1 VVVAGGTE
9 VMPLRNRGERP
20 GPLLDLSRVA
30 ELRAVEDGDPVRLGA
45 AVTYTRQ
52 LEELAEPLPV
62 LALAA
67 RTIASRQVRNR
78 ATLGGALAIADPSA
92 DILAALVAAG
102 AEVELASGSGVRRLP
117 VAEFLTG
124 PYERDLGG
132 DELIVA
138 VLVPR
143 AAGPAAY
150 AKVGARNA
158 MARAAC
164 AVAVVLDTAGR
175 TAGICVAASAPTPV
189 RATAAEE
196 LVAAEAPWA
205 SGGELE
211 AGFVSRVGVL
221 VAEATRPR
229 SDSRGSAEYKR
240 HAAAV
245 LGGRALAR
253 AWRARTADAAGAARP
268 RPSGARP
275 PDDSRAAAP
284 ARARFAHP
292 PRGATGPRLRV
303 DGAEHALPEE
313 AGADSLLR
321 VLRDELGLT
330 APKNACEEGECGS
343 CTVAIDGEIACACLV
358 PAAQAA
364 GCEVETAAG
373 LAAADGALHPVQEA
387 FLEAGGV
394 QCGFCT
400 PGFVMAARDLLRR
413 VPEPTDEDVRE
424 GLNGNLCRCTGYEK
438 IVAAVRLAAER

>member
-1 VVVAGGTE
+1 
-9 VMPLRNRGERP
+9 MPLRNRGERP

-30 ELRAVEDGDPVRLGA
+30 ELQAVEDGDPVRLGA

-102 AEVELASGSGVRRLP
+102 AEVELASASGGRRLP
-117 VAEFLTG
+117 VADFLTG
-124 PYERDLGG
+124 PYERDLRG
-132 DELIVA
+132 DELIAA
-138 VLVPR
+138 VRVPR

-164 AVAVVLDTAGR
+164 AVAVVLDTERR
-175 TAGICVAASAPTPV
+175 TAGIGVAASAPTPV
-189 RATAAEE
+189 RAAAAEK
-196 LVAAEAPWA
+196 LVAAEAPWG
-205 SGGELE
+205 SGGELD
-211 AGFVSRVGVL
+211 AGFVSRVGAL

-229 SDSRGSAEYKR
+229 SDGRGSEAYKR

-253 AWRARTADAAGAARP
+253 AWRSEGAPA
-268 RPSGARP
+268 
-275 PDDSRAAAP
+275 AAAP
-284 ARARFAHP
+284 QGARFVQPERA
-292 PRGATGPRLRV
+292 ATGLRLRV
-303 DGAEHALPEE
+303 DGAEHELPEE
-313 AGADSLLR
+313 HSAHSLLR
-321 VLRDELGLT
+321 VLRDELGVT

-358 PAAQAA
+358 PAVQAA

-373 LAAADGALHPVQEA
+373 LAAQDGALHPVQEA

-413 VPEPTDEDVRE
+413 VPEPTAEEIRE
-424 GLNGNLCRCTGYEK
+424 GLNGNLCRCTGYQK
-438 IVAAVRLAAER
+438 IVAAVRLAAWR

>member
-9 VMPLRNRGERP
+9 AMPPRNRGQSV
-20 GPLLDLSRVA
+20 GPLIDLSRVA
-30 ELRAVEDGDPVRLGA
+30 ELGAVEDGDPIRLGA

-52 LEELAEPLPV
+52 LEELVDRLPV

-92 DILAALVAAG
+92 DILAALIAAD
-102 AEVELASGSGVRRLP
+102 AEVELASEAGMRRLP
-117 VAEFLTG
+117 VTGFLTG
-124 PYERDLGG
+124 PYACDLRE

-164 AVAVVLDTAGR
+164 AVAVALDPGRR
-175 TAGICVAASAPTPV
+175 TAAIGVAASAPTPV
-189 RATAAEE
+189 RARSAEE
-196 LVAAEAPWA
+196 LVAAEAPWD
-205 SGGELE
+205 E
-211 AGFVSRVGVL
+211 AGQLDEGWLRRVGAS

-229 SDSRGSAEYKR
+229 SDGRGSAAYKR

-245 LGGRALAR
+245 LAGRALAR
-253 AWRARTADAAGAARP
+253 AWRGRGAEPSAPAARTGP
-268 RPSGARP
+268 PPSGLL
-275 PDDSRAAAP
+275 
-284 ARARFAHP
+284 P
-292 PRGATGPRLRV
+292 PRGGATDLRLRV
-303 DGAEHALPEE
+303 DGAEHTLPEE
-313 AGADSLLR
+313 AAGDSLLR
-321 VLRDELGLT
+321 VLRDELGVT

-373 LAAADGALHPVQEA
+373 LAGQDGALHPVQEA
-387 FLEAGGV
+387 LLEAGGV

-400 PGFVMAARDLLRR
+400 PGLVMAARDLLRR
-413 VPEPTDEDVRE
+413 VPEPTAEDIRE
-424 GLNGNLCRCTGYEK
+424 GLTGNLCRCTGYQK

>member
-9 VMPLRNRGERP
+9 VMPLRNRGERA
-20 GPLLDLSRVA
+20 GPLLDLSRVE
-30 ELRAVEDGDPVRLGA
+30 ELRQAGDGDVVRLGA
-45 AVTYTRQ
+45 GVTYTRQ
-52 LEELAEPLPV
+52 LDELGEGLPV

-78 ATLGGALAIADPSA
+78 ATIGGALAIADPSA
-92 DILAALVAAG
+92 DILAALMAAG
-102 AEVELASGSGVRRLP
+102 AEVEVGSVSGVRRVP
-117 VAEFLTG
+117 VEDFLTG
-124 PYERDLGG
+124 PYSCALGT
-132 DELIVA
+132 DELILA
-138 VLVPR
+138 VLMPR

-164 AVAVVLDTAGR
+164 AVAVVLDTERR

-196 LVAAEAPWA
+196 LIAAEAPWDA
-205 SGGELE
+205 GGELDH
-211 AGFVSRVGVL
+211 GLLSRVGAL

-229 SDSRGSAEYKR
+229 SDSRGSEAYKR

-245 LGGRALAR
+245 LGSRALAR
-253 AWRARTADAAGAARP
+253 AWRGREGAASGGAAPPSAGA
-268 RPSGARP
+268 S
-275 PDDSRAAAP
+275 AAP
-284 ARARFAHP
+284 AAPEAL
-292 PRGATGPRLRV
+292 RLRV
-303 DGAEHALPEE
+303 DGAEHRLPAQA
-313 AGADSLLR
+313 AGDSLLR
-321 VLRDELGLT
+321 VLRDELGVT

-343 CTVAIDGEIACACLV
+343 CTVSIDGEIACACLV

-364 GCEVETAAG
+364 GCEVETVAS
-373 LAAADGALHPVQEA
+373 LASRDGPLHPVQEA

-413 VPEPTDEDVRE
+413 VPDPTAEEIRE

-438 IVAAVRLAAER
+438 IVAAVRLAAGP

>member
-30 ELRAVEDGDPVRLGA
+30 ELRAVEDGDPIRLGA
-45 AVTYTRQ
+45 GVTYTRQ
-52 LEELAEPLPV
+52 LEELAERLPV

-78 ATLGGALAIADPSA
+78 ATLGGALAVADPSA
-92 DILAALVAAG
+92 DILAALTAAG
-102 AEVELASGSGVRRLP
+102 ADVELASASGVRRVP
-117 VAEFLTG
+117 IGVFLTG
-124 PYERDLGG
+124 PYACDLAS

-164 AVAVVLDTAGR
+164 AVAVVLDVGR
-175 TAGICVAASAPTPV
+175 RSAGIAAAASAPTPV
-189 RATAAEE
+189 RARAAEE
-196 LVAAEAPWA
+196 LMAAEAPW
-205 SGGELE
+205 GE
-211 AGFVSRVGVL
+211 AGDLDEGWLRRVGAL
-221 VAEATRPR
+221 IAEATRPR
-229 SDSRGSAEYKR
+229 SDGRGSAAYKR

-245 LGGRALAR
+245 LGTRALAR
-253 AWRARTADAAGAARP
+253 AWRDRASDSHGPGARVAPPRARLDGAEGAA
-268 RPSGARP
+268 
-275 PDDSRAAAP
+275 
-284 ARARFAHP
+284 
-292 PRGATGPRLRV
+292 TGLRLRV
-303 DGAEHALPEE
+303 DGVEHGLSEE
-313 AGADSLLR
+313 AAGHSLLR
-321 VLRDELGLT
+321 VLRDELGIT
-330 APKNACEEGECGS
+330 APKDACEEGECGS

-358 PAAQAA
+358 GAVQAA
-364 GCEVETAAG
+364 GREVETVAG
-373 LAAADGALHPVQEA
+373 LAGAEDDLHPVQEA
-387 FLEAGGV
+387 LLEAGGV

-413 VPEPTDEDVRE
+413 IPEPTDADIRE
-424 GLNGNLCRCTGYEK
+424 GLTGNLCRCTGYRK

>member
-1 VVVAGGTE
+1 
-9 VMPLRNRGERP
+9 MPFRNRGERP
-20 GPLLDLSRVA
+20 GALLDLSRVA
-30 ELRAVEDGDPVRLGA
+30 ELRAVQDGDPVRLGA
-45 AVTYTRQ
+45 GVTYTRQ
-52 LEELAEPLPV
+52 LEELAGALPL

-67 RTIASRQVRNR
+67 RTIASRQVRNC

-92 DILAALVAAG
+92 DILAALVAVG
-102 AEVELASGSGVRRLP
+102 AEVELASESGVRRLP
-117 VAEFLTG
+117 VADFLTG
-124 PYERDLGG
+124 PYEQDLGP

-164 AVAVVLDTAGR
+164 AVAVVLDPARRG
-175 TAGICVAASAPTPV
+175 AGIGVAACAPTPV
-189 RATAAEE
+189 RAEAAED
-196 LVAAEAPWA
+196 LVAAEAPWG
-205 SGGELE
+205 SRGELD
-211 AGFVSRVGVL
+211 AGFVSRVGAL

-229 SDSRGSAEYKR
+229 SDGRGSEAYKR

-253 AWRARTADAAGAARP
+253 AWRSDGSPTAAAPPRTRFA
-268 RPSGARP
+268 P
-275 PDDSRAAAP
+275 PERAAA
-284 ARARFAHP
+284 
-292 PRGATGPRLRV
+292 ATRLRV
-303 DGAEHALPEE
+303 DGVEHELSEE
-313 AGADSLLR
+313 HFGDSLLW

-343 CTVAIDGEIACACLV
+343 CTVAIDGELACACLV
-358 PAAQAA
+358 PALQAA
-364 GCEVETAAG
+364 GREVETAAG
-373 LAAADGALHPVQEA
+373 LAAPDGALHALQEA

-413 VPEPTDEDVRE
+413 VPEPSAEEIRE

-438 IVAAVRLAAER
+438 IVAAVQLAAQR

>member
-1 VVVAGGTE
+1 
-9 VMPLRNRGERP
+9 MPLRNRGERP

-30 ELRAVEDGDPVRLGA
+30 ELQAAEGGDPVRLGA
-45 AVTYTRQ
+45 AVTYTRL
-52 LEELAEPLPV
+52 LEELAELLPV

-92 DILAALVAAG
+92 DGLAALVAAG
-102 AEVELASGSGVRRLP
+102 AEVELASASGVRRLP
-117 VAEFLTG
+117 VADFLTG
-124 PYERDLGG
+124 PYERDLRA

-138 VLVPR
+138 VDVPR

-164 AVAVVLDTAGR
+164 AVAVVVNTERR
-175 TAGICVAASAPTPV
+175 TAGIAVAASAPTPV

-196 LVAAEAPWA
+196 LLAAEAPWG
-205 SGGELE
+205 SGGELDP
-211 AGFVSRVGVL
+211 GFVQRVGAL

-229 SDSRGSAEYKR
+229 SDGRGSEAYKR

-253 AWRARTADAAGAARP
+253 AWRSDG
-268 RPSGARP
+268 S
-275 PDDSRAAAP
+275 P
-284 ARARFAHP
+284 A
-292 PRGATGPRLRV
+292 ATGPARSRVDQPQPAAAGRTLRV
-303 DGAEHALPEE
+303 DGAERELAAEHS
-313 AGADSLLR
+313 ADSLLR
-321 VLRDELGLT
+321 VLRDDLGVT
-330 APKNACEEGECGS
+330 APKDACEEGECGS
-343 CTVAIDGEIACACLV
+343 CTVSIDGEIACACLV
-358 PAAQAA
+358 PAVQAA
-364 GCEVETAAG
+364 GCDIETAAG
-373 LAAADGALHPVQEA
+373 LAAPDGELHPVQEA

-413 VPEPTDEDVRE
+413 VPEPTAEEIRE
-424 GLNGNLCRCTGYEK
+424 GLNGNLCRCTGYQK
-438 IVAAVRLAAER
+438 IVTAVQLAAGR